1 MVLDVIRRNTKEVEI
16 MGRWDEREKAF
27 DGDTPEEIM
36 DDFEVA
42 KWEVSSYRYK
52 KEQFKIGLDLISEG
66 KRIDEQL
73 DFWESKLGKLC
84 RENYQL
90 LKSKGKDV
98 DEIMD
103 FFSEKTKE
111 KLK

>member
-1 MVLDVIRRNTKEVEI
+1 

-27 DGDTPEEIM
+27 DVDTSEEIM
-36 DDFEVA
+36 EDFKVA
-42 KWEVSSYRYK
+42 KAGVNCYQYK
-52 KEQFKIGLDLISEG
+52 KEQFLIGLDLISEG

-73 DFWESKLGKLC
+73 DFWEEQLEKIC
-84 RENYQL
+84 RENYML

-98 DEIMD
+98 DVVMN

>member
-1 MVLDVIRRNTKEVEI
+1 M
-16 MGRWDEREKAF
+16 
-27 DGDTPEEIM
+27 
-36 DDFEVA
+36 
-42 KWEVSSYRYK
+42 
-52 KEQFKIGLDLISEG
+52 DLISEG

-103 FFSEKTKE
+103 FFSEKTKD

>member
-1 MVLDVIRRNTKEVEI
+1 MVLDVIRRDTEEVEI

-52 KEQFKIGLDLISEG
+52 KEHFLIGLDLISEG

-73 DFWESKLGKLC
+73 DFWELRLEKIC
-84 RENYQL
+84 RENYKL
-90 LKSKGKDV
+90 LKSKGKET
-98 DEIMD
+98 DEVMN

>member
-1 MVLDVIRRNTKEVEI
+1 

-36 DDFEVA
+36 EDFEVA
-42 KWEVSSYRYK
+42 KFAVNCYRYK
-52 KEQFKIGLDLISEG
+52 KEHFLIGLDLISEG

-73 DFWESKLGKLC
+73 DFWESRLEILC
-84 RENYQL
+84 RENYKL

>member
-1 MVLDVIRRNTKEVEI
+1 ME
-16 MGRWDEREKAF
+16 GWDRREKAF
-27 DGDTPEEIM
+27 DEVISEDIIE
-36 DDFEVA
+36 DFEITKVMMNCFQ
-42 KWEVSSYRYK
+42 YQ
-52 KEQFKIGLDLISEG
+52 KEHFLIGLDLISEG

-73 DFWESKLGKLC
+73 DFWESRLEKLC

-98 DEIMD
+98 DEVMK

>member
-1 MVLDVIRRNTKEVEI
+1 MSKNLRSPKNQKEHLI
-16 MGRWDEREKAF
+16 NLISFNIFKQKNKS
-27 DGDTPEEIM
+27 I
-36 DDFEVA
+36 
-42 KWEVSSYRYK
+42 YQHK
-52 KEQFKIGLDLISEG
+52 KEHFLIGLDLISEG

-73 DFWESKLGKLC
+73 DFWELRLEKLC

>member
-1 MVLDVIRRNTKEVEI
+1 

-27 DGDTPEEIM
+27 DGDTPEDIIE
-36 DDFEVA
+36 DFEVA
-42 KWEVSSYRYK
+42 KVMMDCFQYK
-52 KEQFKIGLDLISEG
+52 KEHFLIGLDLISEG

-73 DFWESKLGKLC
+73 DFWESRLEIVC
-84 RENYQL
+84 RENYKL
-90 LKSKGKDV
+90 LKSKGKDI
-98 DEIMD
+98 DEIID

>member
-1 MVLDVIRRNTKEVEI
+1 

-27 DGDTPEEIM
+27 DGDTPEEIIE
-36 DDFEVA
+36 DFEVA
-42 KWEVSSYRYK
+42 KVMMDCFQYK

-66 KRIDEQL
+66 KRIDERL
-73 DFWESKLGKLC
+73 DFWESRLEILC
-84 RENYQL
+84 RKNYQL

-98 DEIMD
+98 DEIID

>member
-1 MVLDVIRRNTKEVEI
+1 

-36 DDFEVA
+36 EDFEVTKFVA
-42 KWEVSSYRYK
+42 SCYRDK
-52 KEQFKIGLDLISEG
+52 KERFLIGLDPISEG

-73 DFWESKLGKLC
+73 DFWESRLEILC
-84 RENYQL
+84 RENYKL

-98 DEIMD
+98 DEVMD

>member
-1 MVLDVIRRNTKEVEI
+1 MMEH
-16 MGRWDEREKAF
+16 WDRREKVF
-27 DGDTPEEIM
+27 DGNTSEDIIE
-36 DDFEVA
+36 DFELA
-42 KWEVSSYRYK
+42 KVMMNCYQHK
-52 KEQFKIGLDLISEG
+52 KEHFLIGLDLISEG

-73 DFWESKLGKLC
+73 DFWESRLGKLC

-103 FFSEKTKE
+103 FFSEKTKD

>member
-1 MVLDVIRRNTKEVEI
+1 

-52 KEQFKIGLDLISEG
+52 KEHFQDWFGSNFG
-66 KRIDEQL
+66 R
-73 DFWESKLGKLC
+73 
-84 RENYQL
+84 
-90 LKSKGKDV
+90 
-98 DEIMD
+98 
-103 FFSEKTKE
+103 
-111 KLK
+111 

>member
-1 MVLDVIRRNTKEVEI
+1 MVLDVIRRDTEEVEI
-16 MGRWDEREKAF
+16 MDRWDEREKAV

-52 KEQFKIGLDLISEG
+52 KEHFLIGLDLISEG

-73 DFWESKLGKLC
+73 GFWESKLEKLC
-84 RENYQL
+84 RKNYQL
-90 LKSKGKDV
+90 LKSKGKDI
-98 DEIMD
+98 DEVMD

-111 KLK
+111 NLK

>member
-1 MVLDVIRRNTKEVEI
+1 

-27 DGDTPEEIM
+27 DGNTPREIM

-42 KWEVSSYRYK
+42 KFAVNCYQYK
-52 KEQFKIGLDLISEG
+52 KEHFLIGLDLISEG
-66 KRIDEQL
+66 KRIDREL
-73 DFWESKLGKLC
+73 EFWESRLEKIC
-84 RENYQL
+84 RQNYKL

-98 DEIMD
+98 DNVID

-111 KLK
+111 NLK

>member
-1 MVLDVIRRNTKEVEI
+1 

-52 KEQFKIGLDLISEG
+52 KEHFLIGLDLISEG

-73 DFWESKLGKLC
+73 DFWESKLEKLC
-84 RENYQL
+84 RKNYQL
-90 LKSKGKDV
+90 LKSKGKDIDV
-98 DEIMD
+98 VMY

-111 KLK
+111 NLK